1 MGKVG
6 VIVGCCLVLA
16 VIVIIATVTAHS
28 GATASLQNNT
38 TGTVQWRYAHTGSG
52 STHTLDPYTSPLQAT
67 LVLTF
72 PKELSFK
79 GTAKYT
85 WSAVLVPP
93 GHGLAKSRVQSP
105 STVSVPFDSSA
116 SRTLSI
122 PGPTAVPN
130 SRLQHIGV
138 DVTFGSSTLNVGL
151 SDSVAQVL

>member
-6 VIVGCCLVLA
+6 VIIGCCLVLV
-16 VIVIIATVTAHS
+16 VIVIIATVTALS

-52 STHTLDPYTSPLQAT
+52 STHSPLQAA

-85 WSAVLVPP
+85 WTAVLVPP
-93 GHGLAKSRVQSP
+93 GRGLAKSRVQSP
-105 STVSVPFDSSA
+105 STVSVPFDSST